1 MRPLGTLASA
11 DSSTSRPAF
20 FVVIHDAET
29 LIPSAVLSENL
40 LLEELAGVVWFQ
52 TQAFQVDAILSDLK
66 VKASR
71 PQQLGSGLIRRE
83 ASFSVLS
90 NQNTTPYVNGAL
102 TKAIW
107 SGGKGIDSVLF
118 SIWGIDIASITS
130 AETKDITGGIC
141 FGYFKLDSSTGWDE
155 ESRTCVFNLIDVTLT
170 DDRIVAGTDNAG
182 ARTLLTFNTE
192 YNAKVI
198 PTVYGAIKRIKTLRG
213 YPDISLVDSANKNQY
228 FSGTVGADY
237 TALDTTIVLE
247 SPSYDSSILRQLISI
262 GSTSVR
268 VRMEDDEVISGT
280 LSYDSGNNRV
290 LLTGCTRNTFY
301 YTGKAYS
308 EIRGSGNYSP
318 EGTSCPAF
326 PSLTPAQIAQ
336 YSEFYNFKLA
346 HQWSA
351 KTLQLTDSITAHGGI
366 LWKTAGKRKFGYIKL
381 NAAFPLTSNTISE
394 LAVYAKISDDS
405 GCIGTQEN
413 KTNITNINIET
424 SVANGAYNTITGL
437 SETPATFAGDSIT
450 DVAFGSYKLAGYS
463 NEPFWIGSGCSPINI
478 PVATDCTA
486 RFLYPPASTGR
497 WFGRMRNAVEPSV
510 PPHDVIELYYKNPVL
525 GAGTGSS
532 NVTKWELIEVYG
544 AVTYNHYLN
553 NGYTAP
559 SSKIYGVGE
568 DGLIEI
574 PTEFINA
581 IETNISEY
589 GYTSLIRIKLTTPP
603 TGMGIGLVS
612 NDVYIDCDYQ
622 ASWGVD
628 RHKILYEILAD
639 SRLASFV
646 AESNLNPNN
655 YTGVPDTS
663 ISIGVL
669 CSGETYTEVVDKLLF
684 QLGETLRWNNKGS
697 VDWYSTISTSLSE
710 AGVWNGS
717 VVNANDLYDNSAG
730 LHLSKY
736 KSLSIDQY
744 REYLPY
750 YLEVYY
756 GGWADPFYKRDASKD
771 SIGQDEVYLEYNFDY
786 IQTKDSAQI
795 CINNFK
801 KLGSASGIYATGRS
815 IPLVGGIQQ
824 LAIYEPLDSVL
835 VNNYPCLTEDTDLT
849 PIMHRYYHTIQYD
862 IGGLH
867 FVLQGVCLIDV
878 VEYSLSIDEVS
889 VSITCSVSQY
899 DIDARGIKLSDPP
912 SKLGTIK
919 PVPEDETTTNQ
930 SNVIYA
936 NYPMQGSG
944 EALPTGERNSIFITD
959 ENDVQKWLSADGY
972 GYSAILRYNGPQEK
986 LEFIGTGDTSS
997 ILAYDPVSDLISFI
1011 GASHPYQVLT
1021 IGDTEVQPT
1030 FRKIDGKYIEP
1041 TALPCISSIQL
1052 VNNSGV
1058 ASHEDPGTSVLD
1070 VDSLWG
1076 TTLTFDCSAANNP
1089 IEITIGRNE
1098 TPDEGLH
1105 NGDDI
1110 ELHFGIKAH
1119 TITSLHLVQIPAAS
1133 IWCNPTAVTGDS
1145 AIFVSALDNTLVI
1158 RRSGGLVWDQIDTAE
1173 IKDLAINGDKI
1184 DGGAIENYHIVSVDW
1199 SKITNVPGSFTPGAH
1214 ASTHLSDGSDPLS
1227 IPPVNSF
1234 VVSTSNWLSGVRHD
1248 QAIDGIPFQNDGAL
1262 PEFARLDKEIEII
1275 TDSTPFVGANHL
1287 QIKDNSVASG
1297 KLISVDW
1304 AKITGFPGVSLG
1316 GDVTGTTSANTVV
1329 KIQNYAVESGNPNGT
1344 YDTYG
1349 FSLLMYSPI
1358 DSTWHPRKIFS
1369 GGAWTAPGSKMHG
1382 AILVGVYDTS
1392 TTFNLGSI
1400 DGLSDSSTGY
1410 LLGIDTDLQV
1420 QNARPKWLRDVKLG
1434 QGEGAASSTAGRMRI
1449 VCGTDGDYI
1458 DLGVASTTAR
1468 IAMFDRSVSTSVPL
1482 VDIDLSGVTPTGGW
1496 STTKKLKL
1504 KEVDVCDSGTAKK
1517 MLILASDPY

>member
-118 SIWGIDIASITS
+118 SIWGVDIASITN
-130 AETKDITGGIC
+130 AETKDITGGVC
-141 FGYFKLDSSTGWDE
+141 FGYFKLDSSTSWDE

-213 YPDISLVDSANKNQY
+213 YPDISLVDSVNKNQY

-301 YTGKAYS
+301 YTGKAYTSILAS
-308 EIRGSGNYSP
+308 ETSYDSQPKPVDYDIYYGYYQRVFALSWSP
-318 EGTSCPAF
+318 
-326 PSLTPAQIAQ
+326 L
-336 YSEFYNFKLA
+336 KLV
-346 HQWSA
+346 
-351 KTLQLTDSITAHGGI
+351 LTDAVSAYSGI
-366 LWKTAGKRKFGYIKL
+366 LWNTTEIAKSGYGYVGLHASFPGSDTSEQFVFAKL
-381 NAAFPLTSNTISE
+381 TQDSHVVGTQDNKSNTAE
-394 LAVYAKISDDS
+394 LF
-405 GCIGTQEN
+405 
-413 KTNITNINIET
+413 IET
-424 SVANGAYNTITGL
+424 DILKGAYNTPYRL
-437 SETPATFAGDSIT
+437 SSAPFGNTVDDISQ
-450 DVAFGSYKLAGYS
+450 VAIGSYKIHGTTLGFVKHVTYEDKNNLLWYAGLRNSDSTSKTTPYDQ
-463 NEPFWIGSGCSPINI
+463 IN
-478 PVATDCTA
+478 
-486 RFLYPPASTGR
+486 LY
-497 WFGRMRNAVEPSV
+497 F
-510 PPHDVIELYYKNPVL
+510 KNPIL
-525 GAGTGSS
+525 GAGSGTSGVTSWSLIHYSS
-532 NVTKWELIEVYG
+532 

-553 NGYTAP
+553 NGYTSTP
-559 SSKIYGVGE
+559 SKIYGVGE

-574 PTEFINA
+574 PSSFISA
-581 IETNISEY
+581 IENGVAEY
-589 GYTSLIRIKLTTPP
+589 GYTNLIRVKLTTPP

-612 NDVYIDCDYQ
+612 NDLYVDCNYLP
-622 ASWGVD
+622 SWGAD

-639 SRLASFV
+639 SRLVSFV
-646 AESNLNPNN
+646 AESNLNPTN
-655 YTGVPDTS
+655 YTGSPDTS

-697 VDWYSTISTSLSE
+697 LDWYSTISSSLD
-710 AGVWNGS
+710 GS
-717 VVNANDLYDNSAG
+717 GLWTGSIIDSNNLYDNTAA

-736 KSLSIDQY
+736 KSLNIDQY

-750 YLEVYY
+750 YLEVSY

-786 IQTKDSAQI
+786 IQTKSSALT

-815 IPLVGGIQQ
+815 ISVIGGLQQ
-824 LAIYEPLDSVL
+824 LAIYEPLDTVL
-835 VNNYPCLTEDTDLT
+835 VNNYPSITEDSDLT
-849 PIMHRYYHTIQYD
+849 PIMHRSASSIQYD
-862 IGGLH
+862 LVSSNFI
-867 FVLQGVCLIDV
+867 LQGICLIDTI
-878 VEYSLSIDEVS
+878 EYNLSISEVS
-889 VSITCSVSQY
+889 VSISCSIAQY

-919 PVPEDETTTNQ
+919 DSGTTAEANTQ
-930 SNVIYA
+930 SA
-936 NYPMQGSG
+936 NYIAGGLGSSIPPG
-944 EALPTGERNSIFITD
+944 ETNSIFITD

-972 GYSAILRYNGPQEK
+972 VYSAILRYNGPAGK

-1011 GASHPYQVLT
+1011 GASNPYQVLT

-1030 FRKIDGKYIEP
+1030 FRKIDGKYIDP
-1041 TALPCISSIQL
+1041 SAIPCISSIQL

-1119 TITSLHLVQIPAAS
+1119 TISSLHLVQMPAAS
-1133 IWCNPTAVTGDS
+1133 IWCNPLAVTGDS
-1145 AIFVSALDNTLVI
+1145 AISVSALDNTLVI
-1158 RRSGGLVWDQIDTAE
+1158 RRSGGLVWDQIDTDE

-1199 SKITNVPGSFTPGAH
+1199 SKITNVPGSFTPGVH

-1234 VVSTSNWLSGVRHD
+1234 VVSTNNWLSGVRHD
-1248 QAIDGIPFQNDGAL
+1248 QAIDGIPFQNEGAL

-1275 TDSTPFVGANHL
+1275 TDSTPFAGANHL
-1287 QIKDNSVASG
+1287 QIKDNSITSG
-1297 KLISVDW
+1297 KIISVDW
-1304 AKITGFPGVSLG
+1304 SKISGFPGVTLS
-1316 GDVTGTTSANTVV
+1316 GDVTGSTSANTVT
-1329 KIQNYAVESGNPNGT
+1329 KIQGYSVSNTNPDTNGNNLG
-1344 YDTYG
+1344 G
-1349 FSLLMYSPI
+1349 SLLVYSAVS
-1358 DSTWHPRKIFS
+1358 DTWVPVKVFASAS
-1369 GGAWTAPGSKMHG
+1369 GTAPDASIQGG
-1382 AILVGVYDTS
+1382 ILCGVYKTGGERTIGSTDGVSDT
-1392 TTFNLGSI
+1392 
-1400 DGLSDSSTGY
+1400 STGY
-1410 LLGIDTDLQV
+1410 LLGIDTSLQTV
-1420 QNARPKWLRDVKLG
+1420 DARPKWLRDVKLG
-1434 QGEGAASSTAGRMRI
+1434 QGEGATSSTAGRMRI

-1496 STTKKLKL
+1496 TTTKKLKL

>member
-213 YPDISLVDSANKNQY
+213 YPDISLVDSVNKNQY

-301 YTGKAYS
+301 YTGKAYTPSIVS
-308 EIRGSGNYSP
+308 ETAYDGESKPVDYDLYYGYYTRVFALSWNPY
-318 EGTSCPAF
+318 
-326 PSLTPAQIAQ
+326 
-336 YSEFYNFKLA
+336 KLV
-346 HQWSA
+346 
-351 KTLQLTDSITAHGGI
+351 LTDATTAYSGI
-366 LWKTAGKRKFGYIKL
+366 LWNSFEIAKSGFGYVGL
-381 NAAFPLTSNTISE
+381 HASFPGSDTSDQF
-394 LAVYAKISDDS
+394 VYAKLSVDS
-405 GCIGTQEN
+405 AVVGTPEH
-413 KTNITNINIET
+413 KTNVAHLFIET
-424 SVANGAYNTITGL
+424 DVSNGAYDTPYRLSSAPFGNTVDDL
-437 SETPATFAGDSIT
+437 SQ
-450 DVAFGSYKLAGYS
+450 VAIGSYDIHGTVLGFVKNVTYTDKNGLTWYAGLRNSDQTSKATPYDQ
-463 NEPFWIGSGCSPINI
+463 IN
-478 PVATDCTA
+478 
-486 RFLYPPASTGR
+486 LY
-497 WFGRMRNAVEPSV
+497 F
-510 PPHDVIELYYKNPVL
+510 KNPVL
-525 GAGTGSS
+525 GAGSGTSGVTGWSLIHYSS
-532 NVTKWELIEVYG
+532 S
-544 AVTYNHYLN
+544 VTYNHYLN
-553 NGYTAP
+553 NGYTSTP
-559 SSKIYGVGE
+559 SKIYGVGE

-574 PTEFINA
+574 PSSYVNA
-581 IETNISEY
+581 IENGVSEY
-589 GYTSLIRIKLTTPP
+589 GYTNLIRIKLTMPP

-612 NDVYIDCDYQ
+612 NDLYVDCDYLP
-622 ASWGVD
+622 SWGAD
-628 RHKILYEILAD
+628 RHKILYEILND
-639 SRLASFV
+639 SRLASFT
-646 AESNLNPNN
+646 AQSNLNPAN
-655 YTGVPDTS
+655 YTGSPDTS

-669 CSGETYTEVVDKLLF
+669 CSGETYTEIVDKLLF
-684 QLGETLRWNNKGS
+684 QLGETLRWNNKGC
-697 VDWYSTISTSLSE
+697 VDWYSTISSSLD
-710 AGVWNGS
+710 GS
-717 VVNANDLYDNSAG
+717 GLWTGSIINADYLYDNSAG

-736 KSLSIDQY
+736 KSISIDQY

-750 YLEVYY
+750 YLEVSY

-771 SIGQDEVYLEYNFDY
+771 SIGQDEVYLEYNFDF
-786 IQTKDSAQI
+786 IQTKNSALI
-795 CINNFK
+795 CVNNFK

-815 IPLVGGIQQ
+815 IPVVGGLQQ
-824 LAIYEPLDSVL
+824 LAIYEPLDTVL
-835 VNNYPCLTEDTDLT
+835 VNNYPCLTEDLDLT
-849 PIMHRYYHTIQYD
+849 PIMHRSGDSIQYD
-862 IGGLH
+862 LISTN
-867 FVLQGVCLIDV
+867 FVLQGVCLIDT
-878 VEYSLSIDEVS
+878 VEYNLSIDEVS
-889 VSITCSVSQY
+889 ISIVCSVAQY

-919 PVPEDETTTNQ
+919 EIEATEANTQSTSYMAGAIGSSIPEGIT
-930 SNVIYA
+930 
-936 NYPMQGSG
+936 
-944 EALPTGERNSIFITD
+944 NSIFITD

-972 GYSAILRYNGPQEK
+972 VYSAILRYNGPAGK

-1011 GASHPYQVLT
+1011 GASNPYQVLT

-1030 FRKIDGKYIEP
+1030 FRKIDGKYIDP
-1041 TALPCISSIQL
+1041 SAIPCISSIQL

-1248 QAIDGIPFQNDGAL
+1248 QAIDGIPFQNEGAL

-1420 QNARPKWLRDVKLG
+1420 QNARPKWLRDIILG
-1434 QGEGAASSTAGRMRI
+1434 QGQGVASSTAGRMRI

-1496 STTKKLKL
+1496 ATTKKLKL